1 VSFVTLD
8 KCNFV
13 PNIKT
18 DFSNAVED
26 YVELRQRKNGELFI
40 EIADNNYDY
49 VDYKNCQVFL
59 SRMDYDLYLEM
70 LEYEKEIERI
80 NDYRISIKK
89 HKKDLEKYN
98 NLYNEL

>member
-1 VSFVTLD
+1 
-8 KCNFV
+8 
-13 PNIKT
+13 
-18 DFSNAVED
+18 
-26 YVELRQRKNGELFI
+26 
-40 EIADNNYDY
+40 
-49 VDYKNCQVFL
+49 
-59 SRMDYDLYLEM
+59 MDYDLYLEM